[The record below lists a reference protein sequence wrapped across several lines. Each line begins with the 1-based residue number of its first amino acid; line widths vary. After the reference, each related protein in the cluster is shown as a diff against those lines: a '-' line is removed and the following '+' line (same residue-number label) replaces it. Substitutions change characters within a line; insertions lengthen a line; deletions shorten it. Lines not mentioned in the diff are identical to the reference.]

1 MSEKEAQSLVW
12 KKIIEGD
19 KNALSELYKQHY
31 LGLINYGIKIIENR
45 DLVNNCL
52 MQMLLDFWD
61 KRSKLS
67 EVDNVRSYLMT
78 SLRRAIL
85 QAIEIEKRREIKHKE
100 SLQDSY
106 SYEWSYEEYLMKLQ
120 SDNNLKSK
128 IAKAMEKLTG
138 RQKELIR
145 LKFFD
150 NLSYDEIAEQN
161 GITKRTA
168 YNIIY
173 DAIKI
178 LKEELHKNQNSSFT
192 FNFLLYFLI

>member
-1 MSEKEAQSLVW
+1 
-12 KKIIEGD
+12 
-19 KNALSELYKQHY
+19 
-31 LGLINYGIKIIENR
+31 
-45 DLVNNCL
+45 